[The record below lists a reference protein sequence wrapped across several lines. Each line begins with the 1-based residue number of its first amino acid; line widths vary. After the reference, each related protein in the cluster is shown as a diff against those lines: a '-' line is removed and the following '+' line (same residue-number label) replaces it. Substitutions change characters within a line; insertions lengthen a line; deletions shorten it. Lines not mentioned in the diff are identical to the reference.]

1 MRRKKRER
9 VSCKADILCPR
20 CAPACKCA
28 QAFPRIRHA
37 RVHVR
42 GFVDPPRA
50 KSRASGLE
58 KGDRA
63 PEGWAGG
70 AARFAFFGVFS
81 VPMSFRLRHL
91 FGPDAFPAPMPFL
104 PRCRSDSDVFSVP
117 TFFWLRHLFGSDI
130 FSVPASSRR
139 GSAGL
144 FEKNAEKVAK
154 LGGYRVA
161 KDLHGGSA
169 VRRKLLSNQ
178 SIILNRQNA
187 ETGQG
192 IRSMTPRPSMKV
204 VAVRV
209 RYRILR

>member
-9 VSCKADILCPR
+9 VSCKADTLCPR

-42 GFVDPPRA
+42 GFADPPRA

-63 PEGWAGG
+63 PEGWAEG

-81 VPMSFRLRHL
+81 APMSFRLRHL
-91 FGPDAFPAPMPFL
+91 FGPDAFPTPMPFL
-104 PRCRSDSDVFSVP
+104 PRCLSD
-117 TFFWLRHLFGSDI
+117 SDI
-130 FSVPASSRR
+130 FSVPTSSRR

-178 SIILNRQNA
+178 SIIMNRQNA